1 MLSMGAVC
9 ILLMIGMAVVAFL
22 VNVVLPIYLIIRVI
36 QWIIKYRETGKLPWQ
51 REPRP
56 TSGGGGAEG
65 LKAAFD
71 RERSAAAQQQP
82 AAVKAAEPAAAAAP
96 VTAQYFE
103 SRRKEELYAGLKQQ
117 DRLDRLALVYYVE
130 DALKAGMTPEAV
142 GAALKA
148 KGWPEEIIQSVLP
161 QAA

>member
-1 MLSMGAVC
+1 MVTAFCITLMVIFAVAAF
-9 ILLMIGMAVVAFL
+9 MI
-22 VNVVLPIYLIIRVI
+22 NVVLPIYLVI
-36 QWIIKYRETGKLPWQ
+36 QIVRWIKRYRVTGELPWQ
-51 REPRP
+51 VKPKPRVAEA
-56 TSGGGGAEG
+56 GAGE

-71 RERSAAAQQQP
+71 RERSAAQQP
-82 AAVKAAEPAAAAAP
+82 GAAPKAAEPAATAAP
-96 VTAQYFE
+96 ATAHYFE

-130 DALKAGMTPEAV
+130 DALKSGMTPEAV

-148 KGWPEEIIQSVLP
+148 KGWPEETIKAVLP